1 VLVSLLLVLRAA
13 PAGGA
18 GFTELAGYIF
28 GGNSDKESMEMTTPG
43 GLDAAV
49 SNALCSALVLGCR
62 SQPSR
67 R

>member
-1 VLVSLLLVLRAA
+1 LLLLRAA

-43 GLDAAV
+43 ELDAVVCCAAHCIAAQMQVTAV
-49 SNALCSALVLGCR
+49 
-62 SQPSR
+62 
-67 R
+67 